1 MRAKWSDGYAAEMPY
16 LPTYL
21 SAQAPAE
28 MATVCALAGVHCSLP
43 QEGLAFLDL
52 GCGRGMSVLAL
63 AAANPSWNA
72 IGVDYMP
79 AHVAE
84 AREIA
89 AAAGLDNARF
99 LEADIAALDEAAAA
113 RLLPELDVVT
123 IHGVWTWVSVRVR
136 EGILRLL
143 RSRLKPGGLVLV
155 TYNAMPG
162 WAEDL
167 ALRRLLRDLAAR
179 MSGPAD
185 RRIAEALEVAHT
197 LHAAGM
203 QALERSHFMR
213 WYAAAPPATRAS
225 FARYAVHEFL
235 TEHWEPAWPEDVAA
249 AFAEAKLEP
258 VGPAALAQHFP
269 ELTLAPPQREA
280 MAALPAGTGHAFLRD
295 TLVRVTLRQDL
306 FVRGRRPADA
316 DSLVRA
322 LPLALRQLPADG
334 RVRLDAPGGEA
345 ELPPPVIG
353 AALAALAEAP
363 RSIGFLESLPEMA
376 RTTAGELLAVL
387 VGSRIA
393 APVWR
398 AEPTPAMQ
406 ARAGRF
412 NRVLLQTIGN
422 DVVAAGGDIALAAP
436 MLGAAVPMKPVA
448 AATLLALQEAAA
460 AGQPVPDAAAIARG
474 MLAQPSQAEIEIT
487 ERAVAIALAEGVP
500 AWRILGLL

>member
-155 TYNAMPG
+155 TYNALPG

-280 MAALPAGTGHAFLRD
+280 MAALPAG
-295 TLVRVTLRQDL
+295 
-306 FVRGRRPADA
+306 PA
-316 DSLVRA
+316 
-322 LPLALRQLPADG
+322 
-334 RVRLDAPGGEA
+334 
-345 ELPPPVIG
+345 
-353 AALAALAEAP
+353 
-363 RSIGFLESLPEMA
+363 
-376 RTTAGELLAVL
+376 
-387 VGSRIA
+387 
-393 APVWR
+393 
-398 AEPTPAMQ
+398 TPSS
-406 ARAGRF
+406 
-412 NRVLLQTIGN
+412 
-422 DVVAAGGDIALAAP
+422 
-436 MLGAAVPMKPVA
+436 
-448 AATLLALQEAAA
+448 ATPWCA
-460 AGQPVPDAAAIARG
+460 
-474 MLAQPSQAEIEIT
+474 
-487 ERAVAIALAEGVP
+487 
-500 AWRILGLL
+500 